1 MDQEEMRRQGGN
13 LAFRTIVRP
22 EYELDERL
30 NVFREFNIPPD
41 TLYMP
46 LGWDE
51 TPE

>member
-1 MDQEEMRRQGGN
+1 MDNAAMQRDNAN

-30 NVFREFNIPPD
+30 NAFRECNIPPES
-41 TLYMP
+41 LYIA